1 MYKDIL
7 RSIDHVAIWPVISFI
22 IFFLFFLFLL
32 WWTFTVD
39 KKFIRDMSELPL
51 QDGAESTNANAK
63 S

>member
-22 IFFLFFLFLL
+22 IFFLFFLLLL

-39 KKFIRDMSELPL
+39 KGFIRKMSNLPL
-51 QDGAESTNANAK
+51 QDGVEKNTLNSQP
-63 S
+63 

>member
-7 RSIDHVAIWPVISFI
+7 IGIDHIEVWPVISFI

-32 WWTFTVD
+32 WWTFTAD
-39 KKFIRDMSELPL
+39 KKFIKQMSELPMD
-51 QDGAESTNANAK
+51 DGSTLKDLTSK